1 MLRTSAGVAGAGAG
15 VLCSVDASARLSDD
29 AAQVGMGLV
38 AVTLRAVSGHVLQEK
53 PTRLGG
59 ECGRKSQG

>member
-15 VLCSVDASARLSDD
+15 VLCSVDAPGRVSDD
-29 AAQVGMGLV
+29 VAQVGMVLV
-38 AVTLRAVSGHVLQEK
+38 AMTLRAVSGHVLQK
-53 PTRLGG
+53 NLTRLGG